1 MSFII
6 TVMYI
11 LLTLIIMSYN
21 QNNSNK
27 IYANLYRHQPP
38 ITMPTFTILTP
49 TCDKTLKRTFWC
61 SASKHSTVKKENTNA
76 RQSHRVPRA
85 PEITT
90 RIVHHTILTYF
101 VISTYFVMTS
111 RPFIIINKTLT
122 TKVLHISFKPLPN
135 FMKFNSS
142 K

>member
-11 LLTLIIMSYN
+11 LLTLIIMFYN

-49 TCDKTLKRTFWC
+49 AYDKTLKRTFWC
-61 SASKHSTVKKENTNA
+61 SASKHSTVKKKTPTPVNHIEY
-76 RQSHRVPRA
+76 QGHQKSLQ
-85 PEITT
+85 EMC
-90 RIVHHTILTYF
+90 TI
-101 VISTYFVMTS
+101 
-111 RPFIIINKTLT
+111 PF
-122 TKVLHISFKPLPN
+122 
-135 FMKFNSS
+135 
-142 K
+142 

>member
-1 MSFII
+1 
-6 TVMYI
+6 
-11 LLTLIIMSYN
+11 
-21 QNNSNK
+21 
-27 IYANLYRHQPP
+27 
-38 ITMPTFTILTP
+38 MPTFTILTP

-61 SASKHSTVKKENTNA
+61 SASKNSTVKKENTNA

-90 RIVHHTILTYF
+90 KNLPDSMKSHDFFIQVHHTILTYF

-122 TKVLHISFKPLPN
+122 TKVLHILFKPLPN